1 MKNDELMDA
10 WNDINTEFIEE
21 ADHLRRNGK
30 KNAGRKRLVTLL
42 AAAAVLTLAIG
53 TAAVMIIRSST
64 RSGNPAADSGSA
76 VSSGETRETVTAI
89 SEEPSEDLSTVTA
102 AAVSDTTEA
111 EEGWWEAEGVYIK
124 CYRNEL
130 VEIDNQGPTVMLQL
144 SNESLGVLSGLT
156 TGDRI
161 LVRISGEIL
170 ESWPGS
176 CGPCEVEAL
185 SQGSYNDI
193 LPTIEQLNEA
203 GWKVIYDGDLNEAV
217 TVQERVEQLLDEL
230 NAKYA
235 DEGFSINLD
244 DRPVGDDWWEELSMM
259 SVDALRE
266 YLEKFYT
273 DEQYRVQQL
282 SQIAEESG
290 DTTELPL
297 YRYTG
302 DDPLLGAVTEYF
314 IDEYRTELETQAAE
328 DLKGINY
335 VALPAY
341 MIFKT
346 KDLDDGRIAVYGS
359 FWNFVYRLE
368 MTTLVPCN
376 LAPCGEFP
384 GACVVTLRSDHAE
397 GGGWVVDEV
406 DRNDGMGSDYATD
419 IYRFA
424 EGDDELLNMYFSILS
439 ADENGLSQV
448 QLALEQ
454 AIREYVIVNNLPID
468 SYQWRAGMNEP
479 PIMLYGA
486 GTDELEEAAK
496 AAEEARAAAELE
508 ASQNE
513 AEQEAS
519 RNEEESD
526 SVPPITE
533 IASHTMSSLAA
544 RLKGCT
550 REELRAAW
558 GEPLESLEWNPDYPV
573 DIWRIGEGADQLSV
587 DVQYDKDGNVING
600 YTYLAADQPT
610 IW

>member
-64 RSGNPAADSGSA
+64 GSGNPAADSGSA

-130 VEIDNQGPTVMLQL
+130 VEIDNQGPTVMLSL
-144 SNESLGVLSGLT
+144 SDESLGVLAGLT

-161 LVRISGEIL
+161 LVRISGDIQ

-244 DRPVGDDWWEELSMM
+244 DHPVGDDWWEELSMM

-273 DEQYRVQQL
+273 DE
-282 SQIAEESG
+282 
-290 DTTELPL
+290 
-297 YRYTG
+297 
-302 DDPLLGAVTEYF
+302 
-314 IDEYRTELETQAAE
+314 
-328 DLKGINY
+328 
-335 VALPAY
+335 
-341 MIFKT
+341 
-346 KDLDDGRIAVYGS
+346 
-359 FWNFVYRLE
+359 
-368 MTTLVPCN
+368 
-376 LAPCGEFP
+376 
-384 GACVVTLRSDHAE
+384 
-397 GGGWVVDEV
+397 
-406 DRNDGMGSDYATD
+406 
-419 IYRFA
+419 
-424 EGDDELLNMYFSILS
+424 
-439 ADENGLSQV
+439 
-448 QLALEQ
+448 
-454 AIREYVIVNNLPID
+454 
-468 SYQWRAGMNEP
+468 P

-486 GTDELEEAAK
+486 GTDELDEAARQAAEQLREEAAK
-496 AAEEARAAAELE
+496 AAEEARAAAQLE

-533 IASHTMSSLAA
+533 IASRTMSSLAA

-587 DVQYDKDGNVING
+587 DVQYDKDGKVING